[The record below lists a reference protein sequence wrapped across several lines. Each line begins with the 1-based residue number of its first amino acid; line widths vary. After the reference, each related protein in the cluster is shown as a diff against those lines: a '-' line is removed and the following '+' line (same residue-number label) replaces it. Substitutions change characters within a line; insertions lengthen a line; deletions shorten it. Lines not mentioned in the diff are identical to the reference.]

1 MTVLF
6 RYLFREYLRA
16 AAACILGFLLLFLLI
31 DFVDQAEKLLRH
43 DASFREI
50 GWYYLTRVPGIF
62 VLISPVGTML
72 AVLVAVSLRVR
83 SNELTAFFSGG
94 VSLLRVCLPILAGCA
109 MVSALSLLC
118 SEVLAPAANRHAR
131 EIERLRVRPGK
142 VAAQF
147 SGNRYWMRGERGIL
161 SAQLVDAPSRSL
173 RGFQYIEVDRDFQPL
188 RRIESRSARLLPD
201 GTWELGEGRERIL
214 GESPSVSAF
223 SLRTFRFPE
232 TMDGFIDGETPP
244 DAMTYAQLSGYVGEV
259 RRKGFEASR
268 YETDLHAKIAYPLLN
283 VLISMLAIPF
293 ALRSPRSGGVWRS
306 IGLGL
311 LVGFACWVVLSTS
324 LSLGRKGVLPA
335 LLAAWLPGALFASTG
350 AALFRGVG
358 R

>member
-6 RYLFREYLRA
+6 RYLLREFLRA
-16 AAACILGFLLLFLLI
+16 AAACILGFLLLFLFI
-31 DFVDQAEKLLRH
+31 DFVDHAEELLRH
-43 DASFREI
+43 RANLREV
-50 GWYYLTRVPGIF
+50 GWYYLTRIPGMF

-83 SNELTAFFSGG
+83 SNELTAMFSGG
-94 VSLLRVCLPILAGCA
+94 VSLLRACLPILAGCA
-109 MVSALSLLC
+109 LVSVLSLLS

-131 EIERLRVRPGK
+131 EIERLRIRPGK

-161 SAQLVDAPSRSL
+161 SAQVVDSASRSL
-173 RGFQYIEVDRDFQPL
+173 MGFQYIEVDRDFRPV
-188 RRIESRSARLLPD
+188 RRIESRNARLLAD
-201 GTWELGEGRERIL
+201 GTWELGEGSERIL
-214 GESPSVSAF
+214 GETPSVSAF
-223 SLRTFRFPE
+223 PLRTYRFPE
-232 TMDGFIDGETPP
+232 TMDGFIEGDTPP
-244 DAMTYAQLSGYVGEV
+244 EEMTYAQLSRYVGEV
-259 RRKGFEASR
+259 RRKGFEASG
-268 YETDLHAKIAYPLLN
+268 YETDLHAKISYPLLN

-311 LVGFACWVVLSTS
+311 LMGFACWVVLSAS
-324 LSLGRKGVLPA
+324 LSLGRKGVLPP
-335 LLAAWLPGALFASTG
+335 LLAAWLPGVLIAGTG